1 MIKKERRKK
10 TVHYKQ
16 AKLGQDKL
24 TLQEYIDLAIVKKNK
39 PVKRVEFLDDNGH
52 VRRVINSSK
61 KQAGMT
67 FGQMIRF
74 EPGKDQT
81 VIVLDDESSEYP
93 VEKIPVPKNKS
104 GKNQEVIESVLYF
117 GVLGNHVTLI
127 QSAALKSRDF
137 ERHIEWFT
145 SQNTSVFPK
154 DSAILL
160 SDKPSASAIKKL
172 NKQPI
177 KKVSIGSS
185 LETTPDIEPEEG
197 KENLSAKKV
206 KFHPS
211 GDAWAILKAAL
222 GSAAIDDLKLED
234 SLDDGNLKVS
244 LEVSYFRKTT
254 KRANEVLGNIATAM
268 RHHDPDDVRVEL
280 VGGGVLKGNDI
291 KMSGIITVDTNNG
304 IADSNDLYS
313 EMKTWLESQIKLGT
327 VS

>member
-1 MIKKERRKK
+1 MIKKDRRKK

-16 AKLGQDKL
+16 AKLGEDKL
-24 TLQEYIDLAIVKKNK
+24 TLQEYLDIAIKKKNK
-39 PVKRVEFLDDNGH
+39 PSKRIEFLDDDGH
-52 VRRVINSSK
+52 VQRVINSSK

-81 VIVLDDESSEYP
+81 VIVLDEQSTEYL
-93 VEKIPVPKNKS
+93 VENIPIPKNKS
-104 GKNQEVIESVLYF
+104 GNKQEVIESVLYF
-117 GVLGNHVTLI
+117 GVLGNHVTLV

-145 SQNTSVFPK
+145 SQKAKVFPE

-160 SDKPSASAIKKL
+160 SDRPSEKAIKKI

-185 LETTPDIEPEEG
+185 LEAEPNIEPEKDQE
-197 KENLSAKKV
+197 KLSAKKV
-206 KFHPS
+206 KFHAV
-211 GDAWAILKAAL
+211 GHGFEILKAAL
-222 GSAAIDDLKLED
+222 GSTVVDDLKLED
-234 SLDDGNLKVS
+234 SLEDGNLKVN

-254 KRANEVLGNIATAM
+254 ERAHEVLGNIATAM

-280 VGGGVLKGNDI
+280 EGGGVLRGNDI
-291 KMSGIITVDTNNG
+291 KMSGVITVDTNNG

-313 EMKTWLESQIKLGT
+313 EMKLWLESQIKLGT